1 MESKTAPFDSGISK
15 TRLVFSKN
23 STLNANLLTN
33 GQIRY
38 IVSTTDRHAQH
49 TKVIDAIT
57 KAEIASVQKRT
68 FLADRI
74 TLSSRQGGAAQKLA
88 DILQQYK
95 TEDGK

>member
-1 MESKTAPFDSGISK
+1 MDYKTPSFDLGSSK

-23 STLNANLLTN
+23 STLNANLLTD
-33 GQIRY
+33 GQLRY

-49 TKVIDAIT
+49 TKVIDAIS

-88 DILQQYK
+88 NILQQYK
-95 TEDGK
+95 VEDGQ